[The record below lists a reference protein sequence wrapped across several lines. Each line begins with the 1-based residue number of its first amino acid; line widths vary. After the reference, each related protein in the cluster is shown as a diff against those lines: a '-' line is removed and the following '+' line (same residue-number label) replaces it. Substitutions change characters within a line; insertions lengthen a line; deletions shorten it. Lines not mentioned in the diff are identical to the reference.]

1 MGCYFAKVCSSEKEK
16 KRSLVV
22 EVSEGNA
29 MGENMANS
37 FIKYVKYREMALNAS
52 IVKKPNMGNLICIK
66 YNTHNDKR
74 IIYNGADLN
83 PQKFDSLYRTILVM
97 ND

>member
-1 MGCYFAKVCSSEKEK
+1 MGCYFAKVCSSENEK

-22 EVSEGNA
+22 ELSPENTY
-29 MGENMANS
+29 GENMANS
-37 FIKYVKYREMALNAS
+37 FINYVKYREMALNAF
-52 IVKKPNMGNLICIK
+52 INKKENMGKLICIK

-74 IIYNGADLN
+74 IIYNGDDFN
-83 PQKFDSLYRTILVM
+83 PKYFDSLYKTIIIM

>member
-22 EVSEGNA
+22 EVSEDNVMA
-29 MGENMANS
+29 ENMANS

-74 IIYNGADLN
+74 IIYNGSDLN
-83 PQKFDSLYRTILVM
+83 QSQFDGIYRSIIIM

>member
-22 EVSEGNA
+22 EVSEDNTI
-29 MGENMANS
+29 GENMANS

-66 YNTHNDKR
+66 YNTYNDKR
-74 IIYNGADLN
+74 IINNGVDLN
-83 PQKFDSLYRTILVM
+83 PQKFDAIYKTILIM

>member
-1 MGCYFAKVCSSEKEK
+1 MGCYFAKVCSSENEK
-16 KRSLVV
+16 KRRLEIELSDD
-22 EVSEGNA
+22 NK

-37 FIKYVKYREMALNAS
+37 FINYVKYREMALNAF
-52 IVKKPNMGNLICIK
+52 IVKRENMGNLICIK

-74 IIYNGADLN
+74 IIYNGSDLN
-83 PQKFDSLYRTILVM
+83 QSQFDGIYRNIILM